1 MTCRKRDNCWY
12 IDSGATKHM
21 TFEKDLIVDF
31 IEYKLYFK
39 HEFKCFIAIS
49 NNEKTIETRGPPGPS
64 VLLFSSCLS
73 SQ

>member
-1 MTCRKRDNCWY
+1 MAMNCILGTRSPRSAFLVCNCLKEWK
-12 IDSGATKHM
+12 I
-21 TFEKDLIVDF
+21 
-31 IEYKLYFK
+31 KLYFK
-39 HEFKCFIAIS
+39 HELKCFIAIS